1 MIIMFRPLGFLA
13 ILLIASPLCSCG
25 KEPLSPAEKKVE
37 PKIEVDETVPQY
49 TLKGLFRM
57 SVFGVSLFTKNSQGM
72 DIADDRFLI
81 QSGTDDNT
89 IHIID
94 LDNMKAVGSLG
105 FKAPDG
111 ESSHMNNINC
121 GNKLSPSDQFPILYI
136 SQTQKSHA
144 CFVIKVSDD
153 AQSYEVLQTIKYIG
167 KGHYHNNCS
176 YDWFIDLENQ
186 FIYTYGHYNGN
197 REKREIMKFPLP
209 SLDETE
215 VTYSDDDILDS
226 FVLENQSIYQGSKII
241 NGLLYAPVGAGSA
254 LYPSRLIIIDL
265 DNKEVVE
272 DITLNCGEPEAIG
285 KYKNGAIICRGGWDP
300 YYYFITL

>member
-1 MIIMFRPLGFLA
+1 MLGLMNKPPLFLVV
-13 ILLIASPLCSCG
+13 ILILAPLWSCAKESLDPMLSVNQLIES
-25 KEPLSPAEKKVE
+25 E
-37 PKIEVDETVPQY
+37 ETVPKY
-49 TLKGLFRM
+49 TLKGICRL
-57 SVFGVSLFTKNSQGM
+57 SAFGASPFTKNSQGM
-72 DIADDRFLI
+72 DIFNDRFLF
-81 QSGTDDNT
+81 QSGTEDST
-89 IHIID
+89 VHIID
-94 LDNMKAVGSLG
+94 LDSSKEIGSFG
-105 FKAPDG
+105 FITPNG

-121 GNKLSPSDQFPILYI
+121 GNKLFLDDPYPLLYI
-136 SQTQKSHA
+136 SQTGNSHS
-144 CFVIKVSDD
+144 CFIIKLSND
-153 AQSYEVLQTIKYIG
+153 ASSYELIQTIKYTG
-167 KGHYHNNCS
+167 KNHYLNNCS

-215 VTYSDDDILDS
+215 VTYTDDDILDS